1 MRLHQLVA
9 VPLLLVALVGCG
21 GTAAGDDGGI
31 ASAEDSTGSETA
43 SPEASS
49 SPTTGQSMDPQERQ
63 LKFAQCMRAN
73 GIPMEDPD
81 PNGGPVQIKIPRG
94 DAKVQAAMEKCRQ
107 YAPFGEGGRSM
118 SPEEQQK
125 MLDFTKC
132 MRENGI
138 DMPDPDPNGG
148 AGIRINPGDGINPDD
163 PKFKA
168 AIEKCRQYMP
178 MRQGGQGGGQ

>member
-1 MRLHQLVA
+1 MRLHQLLA

-31 ASAEDSTGSETA
+31 ASAEGDATA
-43 SPEASS
+43 SPDPSS

-63 LKFAQCMRAN
+63 LKFAQCMRSN
-73 GIPMEDPD
+73 GVPMEDPD
-81 PNGGPVQIKIPRG
+81 PDGPVTVKIPRG
-94 DAKVQAAMEKCRQ
+94 DAKFQAAMEKCRQ
-107 YAPFGEGGRSM
+107 YAPFGEGGRSL

-138 DMPDPDPNGG
+138 DMPDPDPNAG
-148 AGIRINPGDGINPDD
+148 AGIKIKPGDGIDPED

-168 AIEKCRQYMP
+168 AMEKCREHMP
-178 MRQGGQGGGQ
+178 MRRNGGQGGGQ